1 MTHLQFTSWQPLT
14 RKSVDEHAPRGPAA
28 VQVRVEE
35 GLVDYP
41 SGRSSAMVCYF
52 FASESAHQT
61 LTELFEDELDQP
73 GARGHGPLLFRY
85 IKGED
90 KPLNHL
96 KKLLHK
102 FHTQFG
108 AMPLFN
114 QVDDG

>member
-1 MTHLQFTSWQPLT
+1 MAPLQFTSWYPLSH
-14 RKSVDEHAPRGPAA
+14 RGVDEYAPRGPAA
-28 VQVRVEE
+28 IQVRVEE

-52 FASESAHQT
+52 YASENARET
-61 LTELFEDELDQP
+61 LAELFGDELDEP
-73 GARGHGPLLFRY
+73 GARGRGPLLFRY
-85 IKGED
+85 IEGED
-90 KPLNHL
+90 EVLNHL

-102 FHTQFG
+102 FHTHFG